1 MPTTATS
8 KHWKLY
14 IFAGKSIGVAFCS
27 PAPANWLDAFL
38 NCRQYYTK
46 LCAISLCLFWCS
58 ATHFENN
65 NMNIPIRTSE
75 NDVKQIIYEKT
86 KNSVEHQFIVVIWF
100 RRFGKRYIIFR
111 ICTIFGQCI
120 PPSFSHMLFVPKT
133 VMPLRFRSHESF
145 SLCIG
150 SLLHF
155 TKFAYINSYTFWMSL
170 PNWMFSHHQN
180 REKLIIWLGNGVFSC
195 QTKQTRISFIKKT
208 NEMSFRGEYDVSF
221 WWEMSRESF
230 RSIQKTIMWINK
242 GLANVSFVVITSPR
256 GFRAI

>member
-8 KHWKLY
+8 KHWNLY
-14 IFAGKSIGVAFCS
+14 IFAGKSIGVAFCF

-46 LCAISLCLFWCS
+46 LCAVSLCLFWCS

-75 NDVKQIIYEKT
+75 NDVKQIYYGEIKRR
-86 KNSVEHQFIVVIWF
+86 KIASNINLSSLFGFVVSANVTSF
-100 RRFGKRYIIFR
+100 SAFVPF
-111 ICTIFGQCI
+111 FGQCI

-145 SLCIG
+145 SFCFG

-155 TKFAYINSYTFWMSL
+155 TKFAYINSYTFWISL
-170 PNWMFSHHQN
+170 P
-180 REKLIIWLGNGVFSC
+180 KLIIWLGNGVFSC
-195 QTKQTRISFIKKT
+195 QTKQTRIGFIKKT